1 MVAFLNSC
9 FPVVLGCSSTKQGMS
24 VLRKINPT
32 VQRAVADASLP
43 LKLIASRT
51 KPWFGDKEYDTLL
64 TLPIDETF
72 RTAGGRVTEELVV
85 DGEVMAYTIMRG
97 ALQVCATFGCFNGNR
112 VIVIILVTF
121 VGSLFSQKAF
131 FLLRKH

>member
-1 MVAFLNSC
+1 
-9 FPVVLGCSSTKQGMS
+9 MS

-51 KPWFGDKEYDTLL
+51 KPWFGDQEYDTLL
-64 TLPIDETF
+64 TVPIEETF

-97 ALQVCATFGCFNGNR
+97 ALQVCH
-112 VIVIILVTF
+112 V
-121 VGSLFSQKAF
+121 S
-131 FLLRKH
+131 